1 MPTTKAPPN
10 RDADIPSRAIPPR
23 KGESI
28 ESPVTPEGDP
38 ERGKGERARNTPLP
52 EEESYERAPGR
63 DAVF

>member
-1 MPTTKAPPN
+1 MPTPKTSPN
-10 RDADIPSRAIPPR
+10 RDEDIPARDSPPR

-38 ERGKGERARNTPLP
+38 ERGKGECARNTPLP

-63 DAVF
+63 DDGF